1 MLEQCRE
8 IVDTANAMDASVGA
22 RWLHVGFMS
31 VWSGGTDFVAHPPHL
46 MPILSRGRHVL
57 GCRGMQ
63 KLSRC
68 CCCRGK
74 RVFRVKQTNASP
86 GCDFDASL
94 RDVLQW
100 CASLKCAPPNYFRFV
115 RFQAEAW
122 RTGGKSTSV
131 PLFGGFDLGKV
142 FRFDYRHSK

>member
-1 MLEQCRE
+1 MCSAVEACKNCR
-8 IVDTANAMDASVGA
+8 DAA
-22 RWLHVGFMS
+22 A
-31 VWSGGTDFVAHPPHL
+31 VAE
-46 MPILSRGRHVL
+46 
-57 GCRGMQ
+57 
-63 KLSRC
+63 
-68 CCCRGK
+68 K
-74 RVFRVKQTNASP
+74 RVLRVERTRGSP

-94 RDVLQW
+94 RDVLHCIR
-100 CASLKCAPPNYFRFV
+100 CASLKCASPKYFRFV